1 MNGAKLNAYAKRIV
15 VPRARAIKCTDW
27 DGRGTYQLV

>member
-1 MNGAKLNAYAKRIV
+1 MNGAKLNASIV
-15 VPRARAIKCTDW
+15 VPRAKGIKGMDW